1 MDIKDMKKAYLKEY
15 IQNGGDIKK
24 LSNED
29 KLILI
34 EYYQEIITMKQKE
47 RKKLLGK
54 IKKN

>member
-47 RKKLLGK
+47 REMLLGK

>member
-47 RKKLLGK
+47 REKLLSK

>member
-1 MDIKDMKKAYLKEY
+1 MKKAYLKEY

>member
-24 LSNED
+24 LPNED

-47 RKKLLGK
+47 REKLLGK